1 MARMARSR
9 GVVLQLPAE
18 TRLAPGTDDQE
29 RATAYVLVLLV
40 EPFVLLLERE
50 PSC

>member
-1 MARMARSR
+1 MTRMARSR
-9 GVVLQLPAE
+9 GVPLQLPAE
-18 TRLAPGTDDQE
+18 TRLTPGTDDQE
-29 RATAYVLVLLV
+29 RATAHVPVLLL